1 MVERLQ
7 ISVSVERVQ
16 NDLPIAATRGHD
28 QEVGAN
34 RHHSTQGRKA
44 VHSPLGPVE
53 EHPAASSRLNSDSW
67 LLGKG
72 EKRSEKSKEEKKGDK
87 AQPPPKPAPNRI
99 GNEMTTISMSGPA
112 ESAPFMGTHYPSAHH
127 RSLPI
132 RIRDIIHSLLS
143 TNRGRVILAA
153 YCAFAFVV
161 LRYNP
166 LALKAQRDPYA
177 DERYATFATTFC
189 GPDGICG
196 EKADEPSPRTKY
208 SARSA
213 EQLELWTKAVEEES
227 QRAIT
232 YNLHREAV
240 RAGGGTARPLILLG
254 DSIFESCKLCSSE

>member
-1 MVERLQ
+1 MTCRNAEGPEQ
-7 ISVSVERVQ
+7 
-16 NDLPIAATRGHD
+16 
-28 QEVGAN
+28 VGAN
-34 RHHSTQGRKA
+34 RHHPTTTS
-44 VHSPLGPVE
+44 
-53 EHPAASSRLNSDSW
+53 
-67 LLGKG
+67 
-72 EKRSEKSKEEKKGDK
+72 
-87 AQPPPKPAPNRI
+87 
-99 GNEMTTISMSGPA
+99 EMTTISMSGPA
-112 ESAPFMGTHYPSAHH
+112 ESAPMMPHNYSSAIDR

-161 LRYNP
+161 LKYNP
-166 LALKAQRDPYA
+166 LALQSQRNPYA
-177 DERYATFATTFC
+177 DERYATFATPFC

-213 EQLELWTKAVEEES
+213 EQMELWNKAVDDES

-254 DSIFESCKLCSSE
+254 DSIFESCKFRTLG